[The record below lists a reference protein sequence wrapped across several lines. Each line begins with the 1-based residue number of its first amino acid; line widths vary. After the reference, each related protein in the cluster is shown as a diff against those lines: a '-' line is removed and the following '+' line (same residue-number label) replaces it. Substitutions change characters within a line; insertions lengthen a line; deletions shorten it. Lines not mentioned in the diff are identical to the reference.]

1 MPLTSGFHP
10 LALVFFLMSLVI
22 SVSAAADSSMAMG
35 YKPKY
40 SENFKHFD
48 YVNANAQKGGS
59 LMLSAFGT
67 FDSLNP
73 YVLKGN
79 PAEGLSLVFE
89 SLLEKSLDEPFSVYG
104 LLAEDMQLASDKL
117 SVTFH
122 LNPAAKFSN
131 GEPVLA
137 EDVKFSFDTLMSDKA
152 HPQYQFYYADVLR
165 AVVLNTRTIRFD
177 FKQVNAELHLIIG
190 DISVFSKTWLQ
201 GKDFDKVTEVIP
213 ISSGPYTVESFD
225 LGKRIVYKRNP
236 YYWAHNLP
244 VRRGMYNFDKVTYKY
259 FKDPTVA
266 MEAFKSGEF
275 DFLYELSSKAWARDH
290 VGPRYDSGQILKTTL
305 SHKNIAGMQGFVF
318 NLRRD
323 LFKDQRVRQAL
334 SLAFDF
340 EWANSHL
347 FYNQYVRNDSYF
359 SNSELAATGIPQ
371 GAELKLLE
379 PYRSQLPPELFTK
392 AWTLPTSPDAAALRN
407 NLKQAKQLLTEAGWQ
422 VKNNVL
428 VNQEGRA
435 FEFEFLLQQKSFE
448 RVLAPYARNLKKLGI
463 VINYR
468 TVDRA
473 LYEKRVRTFDFD
485 MMVMGFGQ
493 SASPGNEQRNM
504 FHSSTANEAGSNN
517 IPGIAHPVV
526 DALVEKII
534 FAKDREQLVTACQAL
549 DRVLLHQNYI
559 VPNWYINKHRV
570 AYKNV
575 FVIPE
580 TEPLYYTPETW
591 LLKTWSMRD
600 KPGIKGN

>member
-1 MPLTSGFHP
+1 
-10 LALVFFLMSLVI
+10 
-22 SVSAAADSSMAMG
+22 
-35 YKPKY
+35 
-40 SENFKHFD
+40 
-48 YVNANAQKGGS
+48 
-59 LMLSAFGT
+59 
-67 FDSLNP
+67 
-73 YVLKGN
+73 
-79 PAEGLSLVFE
+79 
-89 SLLEKSLDEPFSVYG
+89 
-104 LLAEDMQLASDKL
+104 
-117 SVTFH
+117 
-122 LNPAAKFSN
+122 
-131 GEPVLA
+131 
-137 EDVKFSFDTLMSDKA
+137 
-152 HPQYQFYYADVLR
+152 
-165 AVVLNTRTIRFD
+165 
-177 FKQVNAELHLIIG
+177 
-190 DISVFSKTWLQ
+190 
-201 GKDFDKVTEVIP
+201 
-213 ISSGPYTVESFD
+213 
-225 LGKRIVYKRNP
+225 
-236 YYWAHNLP
+236 
-244 VRRGMYNFDKVTYKY
+244 
-259 FKDPTVA
+259 
-266 MEAFKSGEF
+266 
-275 DFLYELSSKAWARDH
+275 
-290 VGPRYDSGQILKTTL
+290 
-305 SHKNIAGMQGFVF
+305 MQGFVF